1 MAMEDCHEVQ
11 AVEVMSDD
19 CCDQDATTNGLEAPK
34 KPAGFEATAAAPA
47 LDATGFVH
55 RAAIGVER
63 RRGPPRHATPTEKF
77 DCLRI

>member
-19 CCDQDATTNGLEAPK
+19 CCDQDATTNGPEAPK
-34 KPAGFEATAAAPA
+34 NPAGFEATAAAPA
-47 LDATGFVH
+47 LDATDFVH

-63 RRGPPRHATPTEKF
+63 RRGPPQHATPTEKF